1 MGNGYSGGG
10 TMLAMSTLLNING
23 DGKGGSILA
32 MGHVAPAMV
41 AVAGGATLAMGA
53 SSDVYGVGEGSR
65 WLWACVATS
74 TFLSR

>member
-1 MGNGYSGGG
+1 
-10 TMLAMSTLLNING
+10 MLAMSTLLNING

-41 AVAGGATLAMGA
+41 TVAGGATLAMGA